1 LRPPKRAPSPGTA
14 APAVVLGKIAGLFGV
29 RGWVKVFS
37 HTRPREAI
45 LTYRPWRLC
54 LNGAW
59 QEFNVAEGHVQGKGV
74 VARFDGISDR
84 NQAAELVGA
93 EIAVARELLPRQKPG
108 EYYWADLEGLT
119 VVNRDGEVLGEVA
132 HLFETGANDVMV
144 VRHGKQERLLPFTKG
159 TIERVDLEHRKIHVD
174 WDKDF

>member
-1 LRPPKRAPSPGTA
+1 M
-14 APAVVLGKIAGLFGV
+14 FGV
-29 RGWVKVFS
+29 RGWVKVVS

-45 LTYRPWRLC
+45 LTYRPWQLYV
-54 LNGAW
+54 NGVW

-74 VARFDGISDR
+74 VARFDGIGDR

-93 EIAVARELLPRQKPG
+93 EIAVARRSLPKQKPG

-119 VVNRDGEVLGEVA
+119 VINRDGDVLGEVA
-132 HLFETGANDVMV
+132 SLFETGANDVMV
-144 VRHGKQERLLPFTKG
+144 VRDGKQERLLPFIKG
-159 TIERVDLEHRKIHVD
+159 TIERVDLEQKTIHVD